1 MNDDSNHVG
10 CPRCGDDSDACLCF
24 VVLTWEGS
32 HLADWRGDLEHS
44 SLDRILHWGH
54 GGALMGAPPSRDCP
68 VLSGLPGRL
77 AAAIETYWLEASVAI
92 DIEDI
97 TRVRS
102 DFIAMSR
109 ASPSDLELDPE
120 DPRHPR
126 HDRYQTVLLEHFRD
140 DLQCHD
146 TLPEARIAAHV
157 VWAKLGAAESATI
170 TARSDGMGIGGIW
183 QSVTSPDPL
192 DTWRRMEAMLESSLA
207 VIEPNQPPRQH

>member
-1 MNDDSNHVG
+1 MKDDPNDVG
-10 CPRCGDDSDACLCF
+10 CPSCGDDSESCRCF
-24 VVLTWEGS
+24 VVLSWEGFDLS
-32 HLADWRGDLEHS
+32 EQWGDLKHS

-140 DLQCHD
+140 DLHCHD

-170 TARSDGMGIGGIW
+170 TAGSDGMGIGGIW

-207 VIEPNQPPRQH
+207 VIEPKRPPRQD